1 MKNRIYRLAAIL
13 LSCSLLFS
21 GCGQQA
27 DKKEECPYEEFIVVD
42 VFDGLANYQG
52 VQSGWF
58 AKLVK
63 DKFNMELNIIAPNVA
78 GGGDTLFETRAAAGD
93 IGDLIIC
100 SGESGNLPDMVTAGL
115 VMDMEP
121 YIKDKQIMRFEKAI
135 RFMHENRIFVPQQRT
150 EREPMHFLFS
160 GTGMRI

>member
-21 GCGQQA
+21 GCGQPE

-115 VMDMEP
+115 VTL
-121 YIKDKQIMRFEKAI
+121 
-135 RFMHENRIFVPQQRT
+135 RISRLCVLKRQSVSCMKTFLKT
-150 EREPMHFLFS
+150 EFTGFLRS
-160 GTGMRI
+160 CH